1 MVKAAEEAA
10 VKKAVRKKECINAL
24 MANSTT
30 KQTTESK
37 VKRQAVMI
45 PPKRLPRVDIFLNPN
60 KSGEVAA
67 IAGKKQMV
75 ARNYFNKS
83 NMKTL
88 FPQLFQILWQST
100 LPCFRGHFLHFPYLL

>member
-1 MVKAAEEAA
+1 MVKAAEETA

-60 KSGEVAA
+60 KTQEVAA
-67 IAGKKQMV
+67 IAAKKEMI
-75 ARNYFNKS
+75 ARNYFQKS
-83 NMKTL
+83 DMKTL
-88 FPQLFQILWQST
+88 FPELFQILWQST
-100 LPCFRGHFLHFPYLL
+100 LPCFQGNVFH